1 MPGLQPNRVLLLASA
16 FVRRYAGR
24 EVKAYFDSGVI
35 VKLYVPE
42 PNSEEAIDLVRGT
55 DAGLPFSQLHED
67 EVKNAIRLKRRRKE
81 LSDTDVGIAFRR
93 IHEDLTEGRLY
104 RPRFDWPDVWTKAE
118 RFSDLCA
125 QQVNCRTLNTLH
137 VALATVLGF
146 SEFVSFDLRQRDLAA
161 KVGLHVRPCP

>member
-1 MPGLQPNRVLLLASA
+1 M
-16 FVRRYAGR
+16 
-24 EVKAYFDSGVI
+24 KAYFDSGVV
-35 VKLYVPE
+35 VKLYVSE
-42 PNSEEAIDLVRGT
+42 SNSKDATALVQ
-55 DAGLPFSQLHED
+55 DVAAGLPFSQLHEN

-118 RFSDLCA
+118 RFSDLYA
-125 QQVNCRTLNTLH
+125 QQVNCRTLDTLH

-146 SEFVSFDLRQRDLAA
+146 SEFVSFDLRQRDLAT